1 MVGLS
6 GPRPLP
12 RFTSGMSCLRI
23 WCTVLFHHAWVVV
36 VGVLLGVVLF
46 CLEGFQFLVVVMGY
60 SFVYVGGR

>member
-1 MVGLS
+1 
-6 GPRPLP
+6 
-12 RFTSGMSCLRI
+12 MSCLRI

-46 CLEGFQFLVVVMGY
+46 CLEGFQFLVVVVGY